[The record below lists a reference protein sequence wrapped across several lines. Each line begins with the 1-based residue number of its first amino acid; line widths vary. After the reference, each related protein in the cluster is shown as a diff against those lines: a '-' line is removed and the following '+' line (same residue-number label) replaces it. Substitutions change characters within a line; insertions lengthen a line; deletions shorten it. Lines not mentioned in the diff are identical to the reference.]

1 MLVPAVLASTGRL
14 TLGEGTDTE
23 VLLLVAA
30 MLYGLS
36 LVERSSQV
44 GLGGMIAYLE
54 QVADQPRM
62 KPMPLKPGRRSTK
75 LGSCSPL

>member
-44 GLGGMIAYLE
+44 GLGGMIAYFGTGGRPAEDETDAIEAGTPLD
-54 QVADQPRM
+54 QVG
-62 KPMPLKPGRRSTK
+62 LY
-75 LGSCSPL
+75 SPL